1 MKPFFKKFFNPH
13 SLIYKLLQQV
23 YHYRHWHPKTC
34 NEDIIQK
41 YSHYK
46 NNVTFIQI
54 GSNNGKHG
62 DPLYDSILT
71 KKWQGILI
79 EPIPYLFEELKKN
92 YVENKDN
99 LIFENS
105 AIAHERGQLKFY
117 RLQRSNLPNLPRW
130 YEQLGSFNKE
140 VVMKHRESIPSFDD
154 LLVEDTVNAIT
165 FDDLL
170 QKYTLPKVNL
180 IHIDTEGYDFEI
192 LKMIPFASLNV
203 ELVMFEHIHLSD
215 SDYKRA
221 IRLMKKNG
229 FKLCVKKR
237 DTIALKKG
245 LSLF

>member
-13 SLIYKLLQQV
+13 SLVYKLLQQV

-130 YEQLGSFNKE
+130 YEQLGAFNKE